1 MIYNSTPLELIK
13 NNEEIVSMEFR
24 GIRLQFT
31 FEDEKQTGEILDDYI
46 SAFEGRDADSTRITE
61 FTRGHFK
68 RRVE

>member
-1 MIYNSTPLELIK
+1 MSE
-13 NNEEIVSMEFR
+13 SMKMQIFDRFILEFR

-46 SAFEGRDADSTRITE
+46 RAFEGRDADSTRITE